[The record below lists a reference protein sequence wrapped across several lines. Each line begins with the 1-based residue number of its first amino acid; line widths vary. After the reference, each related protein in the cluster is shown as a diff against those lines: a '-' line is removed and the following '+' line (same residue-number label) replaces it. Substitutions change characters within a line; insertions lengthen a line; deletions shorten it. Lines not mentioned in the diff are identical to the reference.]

1 MLRDN
6 RLHLLG
12 LLTNLRITID
22 STFRHDGGDAGVK
35 GHLLVFRGDFA
46 GGIEII
52 MNCFHGV
59 HDFLALLSVVLP
71 LKLKR

>member
-22 STFRHDGGDAGVK
+22 STLRLSF
-35 GHLLVFRGDFA
+35 
-46 GGIEII
+46 II
-52 MNCFHGV
+52 VLFYQKAKHSIKLYGNQRDEELDDEETDV
-59 HDFLALLSVVLP
+59 NSVAI
-71 LKLKR
+71 